1 MKTLVKII
9 TLLIIVFFINEQKL
23 YADEKIKIGL
33 LIPLSGKQN
42 EIGKSI
48 LKSTRL
54 ALNKID
60 NSGIFSSAV
69 LNKSQLVKISIKI
82 KNSIFFINLN

>member
-60 NSGIFSSAV
+60 NSNIEIFYT
-69 LNKSQLVKISIKI
+69 KY
-82 KNSIFFINLN
+82 F